1 MELPIFNDN
10 LKSSGTWTTELAREQ
25 ANWRARHGDLPVGL
39 GFVEGELVRLGEEA
53 EGERLRLAAGLVSGW
68 ACEPVARFDQD
79 RLLELNRVLRG
90 LEPGAPLLRTG
101 EPPLLSELHDPA
113 PARLLPRLLDLAF
126 DWFTTEGFA
135 ELHPV
140 EQGTVVYLRL
150 LDLSPFPEMLET
162 TALLAAGFHTC
173 RGGFPLLTIDA
184 GEVDSTRY
192 RQALAAAFR
201 MLTQPLVE
209 YFADSL
215 IYSMKQAVK
224 QAGIPA
230 GGER

>member
-10 LKSSGTWTTELAREQ
+10 LKSSGTWTAELAREQ

-39 GFVEGELVRLGEEA
+39 VFVEGELARLGEES
-53 EGERLRLAAGLVSGW
+53 EGGRLRAAAGMVSGW
-68 ACEPVARFDQD
+68 AGEPVARFDQD

-101 EPPLLSELHDPA
+101 EPTLLSELHDPA

-173 RGGFPLLTIDA
+173 RGGFPLLAINA
-184 GEVDSTRY
+184 GEVDSKRY
-192 RQALAAAFR
+192 RQALEAAFR

-215 IYSMKQAVK
+215 IHSMKQTMK
-224 QAGIPA
+224 QTNISDQE
-230 GGER
+230 ER